1 MTFKQDGGPFM
12 QVILFEKG
20 VLLHLEHSPGY
31 GPEELST
38 YLELS
43 LSKIIPLLKLDYHQP
58 HFCAIV
64 QRFNLQTST

>member
-20 VLLHLEHSPGY
+20 VLLHLEHSHGY

-43 LSKIIPLLKLDYHQP
+43 LSRE
-58 HFCAIV
+58 A
-64 QRFNLQTST
+64 